1 LLVSLGVNGKLVI
14 GAPQPLQVQLP
25 ATFGF
30 SPAGAS
36 DDVPSEGEAFLLLAK
51 QALQVRPLSLRGSNG
66 SWVIAPPHLLQVQL
80 P

>member
-1 LLVSLGVNGKLVI
+1 MA
-14 GAPQPLQVQLP
+14 APQPLQVQLP

-36 DDVPSEGEAFLLLAK
+36 DDAPSAGAAFRLLAK
-51 QALQVRPLSLRGSNG
+51 QALQVRPLSLRGSKGNC
-66 SWVIAPPHLLQVQL
+66 VMAPPHLLQVQF